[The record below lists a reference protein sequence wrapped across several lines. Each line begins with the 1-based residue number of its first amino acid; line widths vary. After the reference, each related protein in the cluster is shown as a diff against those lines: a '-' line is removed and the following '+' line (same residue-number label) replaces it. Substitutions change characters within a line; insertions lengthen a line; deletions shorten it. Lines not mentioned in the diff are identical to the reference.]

1 MQNIKNIIFDL
12 GGVLLNIDFKQTE
25 LAFAKLGVG
34 NFNQYYTLQSLSP
47 LFEKLELGLITPEVF
62 YNEFRT
68 VAKVSLMNEEI
79 RDAWNA
85 LLINYPLEWIKR
97 LEEIRK
103 NYKIYLLSNTNKIHY
118 DAFIKMFNE
127 QIGTGDFNKYF
138 IKPYYSHEIN
148 LRKPEKE
155 CFEFVLKSEN
165 LNPKETLF
173 IDDSETNVE
182 AAKTVGLNT
191 IHLPAPHTI
200 LEINL

>member
-1 MQNIKNIIFDL
+1 MFD
-12 GGVLLNIDFKQTE
+12 
-25 LAFAKLGVG
+25 
-34 NFNQYYTLQSLSP
+34 
-47 LFEKLELGLITPEVF
+47 
-62 YNEFRT
+62 
-68 VAKVSLMNEEI
+68 
-79 RDAWNA
+79 
-85 LLINYPLEWIKR
+85 
-97 LEEIRK
+97 
-103 NYKIYLLSNTNKIHY
+103 
-118 DAFIKMFNE
+118 E
-127 QIGTGDFNKYF
+127 QIGKGDFNKCF

-148 LRKPEKE
+148 LRKPSKE

>member
-12 GGVLLNIDFKQTE
+12 GGVILNIDFKQTE

-47 LFEKLELGLITPEVF
+47 LFEKLEAGLITPEIF

-68 VAKVSLMNEEI
+68 VAKASLTNEEI

-85 LLINYPLEWIKR
+85 LLINFPSEWINR

-103 NYKIYLLSNTNKIHY
+103 KYKIYLLSNTNKIHY
-118 DAFIKMFNE
+118 DAFIKMFDE
-127 QIGTGDFNKYF
+127 QIGKGDFNKYF

-148 LRKPEKE
+148 LRKPSKE
-155 CFEFVLKSEN
+155 CFEFVLRSEN

-173 IDDSETNVE
+173 IDDSEANVE
-182 AAKTVGLNT
+182 AAKMVGLNT

-200 LEINL
+200 LEINF